1 MSARKEVLKCIT
13 GANSFQGTRRYMFLH
28 CLKFQ
33 GDLITVMLALLC
45 KLKKKIKQTELAGP
59 QFS

>member
-1 MSARKEVLKCIT
+1 MSARKEVLKGIT
-13 GANSFQGTRRYMFLH
+13 RANTFQGTRRYMFLH

-33 GDLITVMLALLC
+33 GDLITVTLVLLC
-45 KLKKKIKQTELAGP
+45 KLKEKIKQTELAGP